1 MKRKNRKWNITRVLL
16 LTLFL
21 GGIVLLMVPPVTLYK
36 GEQEN
41 RELIEDVKEASPEKQ
56 GDTDG
61 GILGYLTIER
71 LGIEYAVVEGT
82 DRNALAY
89 HIGHMTGTA
98 DMGMPGNCVLAGH
111 RGGRFGLFFLHL
123 DRIVKGDTVKLT
135 DTAGKEYIYEA
146 EKIFVTDAFDNTIKI
161 QGEEKELTLLTC
173 TEKGTKRLIV
183 KCGYKQ

>member
-1 MKRKNRKWNITRVLL
+1 MKRQNRKWNLIRVLL

-21 GGIVLLMVPPVTLYK
+21 GGIVILMVPPVTLYK
-36 GEQEN
+36 GEQES
-41 RELIEDVKEASPEKQ
+41 RELIEEIKESTMEE
-56 GDTDG
+56 GENTDG
-61 GILGYLTIER
+61 EILGYLTIER
-71 LGIEYAVVEGT
+71 LEIEYAVVEGT

-89 HIGHMTGTA
+89 HIGHMSGTA

-135 DTAGKEYIYEA
+135 DTAGKEYIYEV
-146 EKIFVTDAFDNTIKI
+146 EKIFVTDAFDNSIKI

-183 KCGYKQ
+183 KCSYQQ